1 MQEPET
7 NLRALVTNWIT
18 DVQRRGAELYAL
30 NEGDETQYLSF
41 EGRERVTYSLEIDYT
56 VREITVQIMDPKA
69 SRPENES
76 LALDAENLGALAR
89 RMCPVKDGMAIIP
102 NYLLAQMTI
111 VCHAYKRLIADYDRT
126 LGITTTTDSITEI
139 EDELKKYLTPEE
151 QRRTDN
157 PLLSAREQIK
167 AAPGK

>member
-76 LALDAENLGALAR
+76 LALDAENMGALAR
-89 RMCPVKDGMAIIP
+89 RMSPVKDWMATIP